1 MAPVPKLQF
10 SDDRLVAGYDAS
22 NTGEHDWRFYEARI
36 GTAPQR
42 VADVGCGSGAFAVR
56 LAAAGHT
63 VVAADPAPSMLAYA
77 RRRPGGSNVTWID
90 GDARDLP
97 RTPGFDCATMTGHAF
112 QCLLTDEAVDG
123 MLTAV
128 RERLRPGGRLMF
140 ESRDP
145 ATRPWLGWHGHELV
159 SVRPQFVTFD
169 TRFHVGGE
177 ELVSRSTLRFLPHA
191 ELAERLAKAGF
202 TEVEWYGGWAGEP
215 YDDETSPEII
225 AIARSPGL
233 STPSS
238 EGRGALLS

>member
-1 MAPVPKLQF
+1 MVRDLQF
-10 SDDRLVAGYDAS
+10 TDDRLVAGYDAS
-22 NTGEHDWRFYEARI
+22 NTGEHDWLFYEARI
-36 GTAPQR
+36 GTAPQH
-42 VADVGCGSGAFAVR
+42 VADVGCGTGTFAIR
-56 LAAAGHT
+56 LAAASHT
-63 VVAADPAPSMLAYA
+63 VVAADPAPAMLANA

-112 QCLLTDEAVDG
+112 QCLLTDDAVDG

-140 ESRDP
+140 ESRNP
-145 ATRPWLGWHGHELV
+145 VTRPWLGWRGHEPV
-159 SVRPQFVTFD
+159 SVRPPFVTFN
-169 TRFHVGGE
+169 TRFQVDGE

-191 ELAERLAKAGF
+191 EIAERLATAGF

-225 AIARSPGL
+225 AIARS
-233 STPSS
+233 
-238 EGRGALLS
+238 EGRRALLS